1 MIILDHSLTTEYR
14 LSSGDPS
21 HRSAADYFGPAPLVP
36 ASVLPNPVSGD
47 DYLGALRSLKGRI
60 LREEFYEE
68 DRPGT
73 EDRPFRTVP
82 FQVREKNY
90 SVKIIQ
96 PGSSRDHAVYLVT
109 ERESITISR
118 EHNPDDPRIM
128 HTLGLEHDE
137 YGNVLKSV
145 NIAYGRKPAPHSD
158 SVTAMVQQQKQII
171 YSKRGYTN
179 DIDLHNARVIPQ
191 ICSARD
197 YHVTGINPT
206 EPLGIFSFLQWE
218 EGSFQVLEVDAQEI
232 PYESTASLSVVQKRL
247 IAGSDAQYLKDD
259 LTGLLDRGT
268 IESLML
274 PGMSYKLAL
283 TGGLVAAVYQGLNVP
298 PVVDLLSKQG
308 GYVKID
314 NNWWISSVL
323 QSFGVAVPDLINV
336 RKHFFKHKTF
346 VDPFGQATL
355 LEYDNYDLL
364 PAKVTDPLGNVI
376 AAVNSYVH
384 LQAKCIMD
392 ANGNQ
397 TEVMQNPV
405 GEVVGTAIRGKK
417 GEPQGDSLDSF
428 NWVVTDQQKSAFL
441 ANPNENTAAKLLGT
455 ASTRTIMFYNFSP
468 RTTVPSCLATIERVT
483 HHNSPP
489 PPDAT
494 SKFYV
499 SFTYLDGLGHTI
511 QVKKQ
516 AYEGHTSQVGTQA
529 QRWLGS
535 GWTVWNNKGLV
546 VSQYEPFF
554 DTTHEFVSEAKH
566 GSSAVS
572 TFYDHLGRPVC
583 TFVPDGTWTKV
594 IHDSWQTTAYDAS
607 DVLKFDPATDPD
619 VGSFYRG
626 WKRSHPEWVTWYVA
640 RTETAVAPQEMAA
653 AVRTEAHHNTP
664 TVTHI
669 DSVGREIVQVLANG
683 PAVFYSTRNNFDVA
697 GNLRGVTDA
706 QGREVVRAVF
716 DMSGQVLHRSTMD
729 FGQERFLK
737 DVAGRVLL
745 RWQDQD
751 IRIRTVYDAL
761 RRPVESYTLNLG
773 QEEILLERREYG
785 EQFSYANGKNL
796 HGRLHKLYD
805 QSGLVSIE
813 YNFKGNPYYTR
824 RQFMKDHRSGIN
836 WANQEDDLSCLEV
849 VSFTKWISFD
859 ALNRETEHAFL
870 EPDMFSSRVTYA
882 YNSLSHVSSIDTLL
896 PQPAR
901 DETPRWAFGVVSTD
915 YDPLGRKTAISYANK
930 TTTKYE
936 YDPLNLNL
944 KRVLTVRGPNTLL
957 QDLRYTYN
965 PRHHITTIQDKAQ
978 QDLYFRN
985 TQVAAVRDYTYDAVN
1000 RLVKSSGR
1008 EAPGGPVILD
1018 QRGGNP
1024 VSSYT
1029 EMYTYDST
1037 GNILSMRHD
1046 SSDKKIP
1053 GWTRQY
1059 MYTERSPLQPDKF
1072 SNRLSRTTVN
1082 KVGESYKYDTHGN
1095 LTSRPRQQVLNWD
1108 SQNRLRMASTQRT
1121 TGETVQGGTYYVYD
1135 STGNR
1140 VRKATEGQNTLSQV
1154 LTETRYLGGYEI
1166 VRTFHPSGELLTERR
1181 TLAVGPEPVCRVE
1194 TEWNQATGTQSPV
1207 FRYHLRDHIGSITAE
1222 LDIVGLVLA
1231 YFEYSA
1237 FGNAVYSACA
1247 NSDLILK
1254 PYRFS
1259 GKEQDETDLYYFGAR
1274 YYDAVLGR
1282 WTAPDPIGLGDGLN
1296 VYCYVRCNPV
1306 MLVDPDGMMG
1316 KKTVHTVQRAAPRN
1330 ETEGQKKQ
1338 RLHDT
1343 YKRLENNA
1351 LNKLGIPSKPHEIIW
1366 VPGNHSFFNIPGL
1379 EDIRRNL
1386 GTGVQTVQQRN
1397 SRLVQLERMEGLINP

>member
-1 MIILDHSLTTEYR
+1 MFA
-14 LSSGDPS
+14 GVPS
-21 HRSAADYFGPAPLVP
+21 HRSDADYFGPAPLLP
-36 ASVLPNPVSGD
+36 ASVLPQSISGD

-82 FQVREKNY
+82 FQVREKTY

-96 PGSSRDHAVYLVT
+96 PGSARDHAVYLVT
-109 ERESITISR
+109 ERESITVSR
-118 EHNPDDPRIM
+118 EHNPNDPRIM
-128 HTLGLEHDE
+128 HTVGLEHDE
-137 YGNVLKSV
+137 YGNLLKSV
-145 NIAYGRKPAPHSD
+145 NIAYGRNPAPHTD
-158 SVTAMVQQQKQII
+158 SVTAMVQQQTQII

-179 DIDLHNARVIPQ
+179 DIDLHNAHVIPQ

-197 YHVTGINPT
+197 YHVTGINPI
-206 EPLGIFSFLQWE
+206 EPLGIFTFLQWE
-218 EGSFQVLEVDAQEI
+218 EGGFRVLEVDAREI
-232 PYESTASLSVVQKRL
+232 PYESTASMSVVQKRL

-268 IESLML
+268 IQCLML
-274 PGMSYKLAL
+274 PGLSYKLAL

-298 PVVDLLSKQG
+298 PVADLLSKQG

-314 NNWWISSVL
+314 DNWWIPSVL
-323 QSFGVAVPDLINV
+323 QSFGVSIPSLIDV
-336 RKHFFKHKTF
+336 RKHFFRHKTF

-364 PAKVTDPLGNVI
+364 PVKVTDPLDNI
-376 AAVNSYVH
+376 ITAVNNYVH
-384 LQAKCIMD
+384 LQAKCITD

-397 TEVMQNPV
+397 TQVMQNPL
-405 GEVVGTAIRGKK
+405 GEVVGTAIGGKK
-417 GEPQGDSLDSF
+417 GELLGDSLDRV
-428 NWVVTDQQKSAFL
+428 NWVVTDQQKLAFL
-441 ANPNENTAAKLLGT
+441 ANPNENTAADLLGT
-455 ASTRTIMFYNFSP
+455 ASTRTIMFYNCSP

-483 HHNSPP
+483 HLNSPLP
-489 PPDAT
+489 PNAT
-494 SKFYV
+494 SNFLV
-499 SFTYLDGLGHTI
+499 SFTYLDGLGHKI

-516 AYEGHTSQVGTQA
+516 AYDGNTGQVGTEA

-535 GWTVWNNKGLV
+535 GWTVWNNKGLAV
-546 VSQYEPFF
+546 TQYEPFF
-554 DTTHEFVSEAKH
+554 DTTHEFVNEAKH
-566 GSSAVS
+566 GTSAVS

-583 TFVPDGTWTKV
+583 TFLPDGTWTKV

-619 VGSFYRG
+619 VWSFYRG

-640 RTETAVAPQEMAA
+640 RTKTAVAPQEMAA
-653 AVRTEAHHNTP
+653 AVRTEPHHNTP
-664 TVTHI
+664 TVTHL
-669 DSVGREIVQVLANG
+669 DSVGREIVQVVANG
-683 PAVFYSTRNNFDVA
+683 PAVFYSTRNNFDVT

-716 DMSGQVLHRSTMD
+716 DMNGQVLHRSTMD
-729 FGQERFLK
+729 FGQERFLR
-737 DVAGRVLL
+737 DIAGRVLL

-751 IRIRTVYDAL
+751 LRIRTVYDVL
-761 RRPVESYTLNLG
+761 RRPVECYTLNIG

-785 EQFSYANGKNL
+785 EQFKYADNKNL

-805 QSGLVSIE
+805 QSGLLAIE
-813 YNFKGNPYYTR
+813 YDFKGNTVCTR
-824 RQFMKDHRSGIN
+824 RQFMKDHRPEIN
-836 WANQEDDLSCLEV
+836 WANQGDGLSCLEPAA
-849 VSFTKWISFD
+849 FTKSITFD
-859 ALNRETEHAFL
+859 ALNRETEQAFF
-870 EPDMFSSRVTYA
+870 EPEKLPSRVKYT
-882 YNSLSHVSSIDTLL
+882 YNSLSDVSSTDTML
-896 PQPAR
+896 PEPAH
-901 DETPRWAFGVVSTD
+901 DETPRWASVVVSTD

-944 KRVLTVRGPNTLL
+944 KRAFTVRGRNTPL
-957 QDLRYTYN
+957 QDLRYTYD
-965 PRHHITTIQDKAQ
+965 PRHNITNIQDNAQ

-985 TQVAAVRDYTYDAVN
+985 AQVAAVKDYTYDAVN
-1000 RLVKSSGR
+1000 RVVMSYGR
-1008 EAPGGPVILD
+1008 EAPGGPVVLD

-1024 VSSYT
+1024 VSSYS

-1053 GWTRQY
+1053 DWTRQY
-1059 MYTERSPLQPDKF
+1059 IYTERSPLQPDKF
-1072 SNRLSRTTVN
+1072 SNRLSRTMVN
-1082 KVGESYKYDTHGN
+1082 KLGEIYKYDTHGN
-1095 LTSRPRQQVLNWD
+1095 LTSRPRQHVLNWD

-1121 TGETVQGGTYYVYD
+1121 TGETVLGGTYYVYD

-1140 VRKATEGQNTLSQV
+1140 VRKTTEGQNTPSQV
-1154 LTETRYLGGYEI
+1154 LTDTRYLGGYEI
-1166 VRTFHPSGELLTERR
+1166 VRKFNPSGKLLIERR
-1181 TLAVGPEPVCRVE
+1181 TLAVGREPVCRVE
-1194 TEWNQATGTQSPV
+1194 TEWNQPTGTKSPV
-1207 FRYHLRDHIGSITAE
+1207 FRYNLRDHIGSITTE

-1237 FGNAVYSACA
+1237 FGNAVYSASA
-1247 NSDLILK
+1247 NSDLVLK

-1330 ETEGQKKQ
+1330 ETESQKKQ
-1338 RLHDT
+1338 RLHHT
-1343 YKRLENNA
+1343 YKGLENNA
-1351 LNKLGIPSKPHEIIW
+1351 IERLGIPGAPNQIIRAAGH
-1366 VPGNHSFFNIPGL
+1366 PAFFNIPGL
-1379 EDIRRNL
+1379 EDMRRNL
-1386 GTGVQTVQQRN
+1386 WTSPQTVQQRN
-1397 SRLVQLERMEGLINP
+1397 SRLDQLERMERLINP